1 MLTQPTDAPR
11 PQNSPLP
18 TLPVLAAD
26 VALSEPA
33 LSHES
38 CNEPSGPP
46 CFVQLLRPHN
56 NSAHASK
63 GFGWTDGRLRKLW
76 DYDRS
81 LKEWVAEAAVPVRC
95 AQDAFDAIENGARHG
110 RHIMVLG
117 EINSKGSTHQA
128 KNGWLRRTKIEKTA
142 TLNQKAQPAHLN
154 EVARRLYMVDLDP
167 EPALIELFRLQG
179 LDVFNDPQ
187 HAIRE
192 ACQLA
197 LPELWAPG
205 IDKPVCDLLI
215 QLSARCG
222 LSEQVDGHYEY
233 DGACVRLHVFVWLS
247 DPVLSH
253 QFKEHAKRWDQSLV
267 AYDFGGRVDP
277 ALYNAAQ
284 PHFISAPEFRDGSDP
299 FPERFFRFGGEREAL
314 TLSAVEP
321 DVTPQRRQARQTMTA
336 QASQVAPTD
345 YPSDWRACLAL
356 AGQPG
361 HKFNEPIKQATFRLV
376 GDLLRNGELSFDAD
390 PTPVLEPLIEEINSK
405 IIAASAGS
413 TPEKLAERLDE
424 IRRLAYGAV
433 AFRQAKHIAE
443 ERKREKAAQRVPT
456 THPDEGMEPQQ
467 AVAATRAAVEEFIK
481 EALANRSAFQRA
493 LAHRRQPGWSFETHG
508 LDLGGVNPPLHVL
521 AADGGLGKSRAV
533 IDYVLKYVDLTIWRV
548 LVFQPDNTRCEE
560 FAADFNDAKPEGVS
574 EAFVI
579 QGRRAPLCDAPDDI
593 EGIAKQV
600 EALGWSARKVACPKC
615 PNREGCA
622 YLAQFERNGPG
633 LYLAPH
639 VYLRTRSIPGFSRD
653 DFVGE
658 GTGAPI
664 LAVIID
670 EQFDPGYVGQKISR
684 DALVVPFIMP
694 DGIYGRDETEH
705 AGRRVRDL
713 QRRLLEL
720 LEAVTEERITN
731 EQLVRHELDSFWT
744 RDTGSEFLWSGEA
757 RRALGEIRCTLRDLH
772 QACEY
777 EAAETVRRGPMTVS
791 KSLEAAW
798 SLLQKLVDILSVIE
812 RGADA
817 HDRQFLYG
825 LRVKENTIEL
835 DWMHGLRKEFF
846 RVPVLALDGTM
857 SQKRAETCFTH
868 WQGFN
873 AQFVEPFRMQ
883 FTRIRSAHGAHATYL
898 KVLGA
903 PSSKGYISTIRNHVE
918 YADDNKTVVSTTR
931 ARRDAHP
938 EALIRALWPI
948 IRRAGSAGL
957 LSYKL
962 FTDYVGNRLPNTQL
976 GHFGAQRGRND
987 WENVDLLFVVGQHR
1001 APIDVL
1007 EREAEAWSTLDAE
1020 RRPIAFTGRY
1030 QSELRGLRVTDD
1042 LGGVRA
1048 LAISHA
1054 DAFVRMVLEQYE
1066 AEHLQALWRARSI
1079 WRTKKNPVL
1088 ILDFSSECPDVTYDA
1103 VIDWSSLAAVNEFGA
1118 VLHGV
1123 GVLPEK
1129 PADTAKLAPG
1139 LFRNSQQVKELQRT
1153 GQLQTQYKT
1162 VGSAYN
1168 SNHIKG
1174 LPTLL
1179 QNAVHF
1185 NFSPDTVISGS
1196 PADHPLLRPSL
1207 AEPMV
1212 VELPRRKPM
1221 QALIDRE
1228 RIRNT
1233 EDAGGVLLRRKDN
1246 AGYRRPS
1253 EPTGYSRPRTG

>member
-1 MLTQPTDAPR
+1 MLVQPTDAPR
-11 PQNSPLP
+11 PQSNPLP
-18 TLPVLAAD
+18 TLRVLAAD

-76 DYDRS
+76 DYDRN

-95 AQDAFDAIENGARHG
+95 AQDAFDAIEYGARHG

-128 KNGWLRRTKIEKTA
+128 KNGWLRRTKIEKAA

-167 EPALIELFRLQG
+167 EPALVELFRLQG

-205 IDKPVCDLLI
+205 TDKPVSDLLI
-215 QLSARCG
+215 QLSASCG
-222 LSEQVDGHYEY
+222 LSEQADGHYEY
-233 DGACVRLHVFVWLS
+233 DGASVRLHVFVWLS
-247 DPVLSH
+247 EPLLPH

-267 AYDFGGRVDP
+267 AYDLGGRVDP
-277 ALYNAAQ
+277 ALYHAAQ

-299 FPERFFRFGGEREAL
+299 LPERFFRFEGEREAL
-314 TLSAVEP
+314 TVSAAEP
-321 DVTPQRRQARQTMTA
+321 VVTQQRRQARQAVVA
-336 QASQVAPTD
+336 QAPQVAPTD

-390 PTPVLEPLIEEINSK
+390 PTSVLEPLIEEITTT
-405 IIAASAGS
+405 IIAASVGS
-413 TPEKLAERLDE
+413 TPEKVAERLAE
-424 IRRLAYGAV
+424 VRRLAYGAIYKH
-433 AFRQAKHIAE
+433 QAIHIAR
-443 ERKREKAAQRVPT
+443 EREREKAAQRVPT
-456 THPDEGMEPQQ
+456 TYPEEGMEPQQ

-481 EALANRSAFQRA
+481 AALENRSAFQRA
-493 LAHRRQPGWSFETHG
+493 LAHHRQPGWSFETHG
-508 LDLGGVNPPLHVL
+508 RDLGGVNPPLHVL

-533 IDYVLKYVDLTIWRV
+533 IDYLLKYVDLTVWRV
-548 LVFQPDNTRCEE
+548 LVFQPDHKRCDE
-560 FAADFNDAKPEGVS
+560 FAADFNDAKPEDVP

-579 QGRRAPLCDAPDDI
+579 QGRRPPLCDAPDNID
-593 EGIAKQV
+593 GIAKEV
-600 EALGWSARKVACPKC
+600 EALGWSAPKVACPKC
-615 PNREGCA
+615 PNCKGCA

-639 VYLRTRSIPGFSRD
+639 VYLRTRSIPGFSRG

-684 DALVVPFIMP
+684 DALSVPFIMP
-694 DGIYGRDETEH
+694 DGVYGRDETEH
-705 AGRRVRDL
+705 AGRRARDL
-713 QRRLLEL
+713 QHRLLEL
-720 LEAVTEERITN
+720 LEEVTDERITN
-731 EQLVRHELDSFWT
+731 EHLVRHKLDSFWT

-757 RRALGEIRCTLRDLH
+757 RTALGEIKCTLRDLH
-772 QACEY
+772 QACEK

-791 KSLEAAW
+791 KSLMAAW
-798 SLLQKLVDILSVIE
+798 SLLQKLVDILRVIE

-817 HDRQFLYG
+817 HDRQFLHG

-835 DWMHGLRKEFF
+835 DWIHGLRKEFF
-846 RVPVLALDGTM
+846 CVPVLALDGTM
-857 SQKRAETCFTH
+857 SKKRADTCFTH

-873 AQFVEPFRMQ
+873 AQLVQPYQMQ
-883 FTRIRSAHGAHATYL
+883 FTRIRSAHGAHATFL
-898 KVLGA
+898 KVRGA
-903 PSSKGYISTIRNHVE
+903 PSSKGCIFAVRDHVE
-918 YADDNKTVVSTTR
+918 YADDKKTVVATTR

-948 IRRAGSAGL
+948 ARRAGSAGL
-957 LSYKL
+957 LSYGL
-962 FTDYVGNRLPNTQL
+962 FTDYIGNRLPNTQL

-987 WENVDLLFVVGQHR
+987 WKDVDALFVVGQHR
-1001 APIDVL
+1001 PPIDVL
-1007 EREAEAWSTLDAE
+1007 ERQAEAWSTLDAE
-1020 RRPIAFTGRY
+1020 RRPIVFTGRY
-1030 QSELRGLRVTDD
+1030 QSEMRGLRVTDG
-1042 LGGVRA
+1042 LGGVRV

-1066 AEHLQALWRARSI
+1066 AEHLQAIWRGRSI
-1079 WRTKKNPVL
+1079 WRTGDNPVL
-1088 ILDFSSECPDVTYDA
+1088 ILDLSSECPDVTYDA
-1103 VIDWSSLAAVNEFGA
+1103 VIDWPSLAAVNEFGA
-1118 VLHGV
+1118 VLHGA

-1139 LFRNSQQVKELQRT
+1139 LFRNSQQVKELQRSS
-1153 GQLQTQYKT
+1153 QLQAQYKT
-1162 VGSAYN
+1162 VESAYN

-1185 NFSPDTVISGS
+1185 NFGPDTVISGN
-1196 PADHPLLRPSL
+1196 PVDHPMLSPPV
-1207 AEPMV
+1207 AEPVM
-1212 VELPRRKPM
+1212 VELPRRQPM
-1221 QALIDRE
+1221 QAIIDCE
-1228 RIRNT
+1228 RIRGA
-1233 EDAGGVLLRRKDN
+1233 EESRSVLLGREISAGCRRLSTPCDHSSPHV
-1246 AGYRRPS
+1246 G
-1253 EPTGYSRPRTG
+1253 